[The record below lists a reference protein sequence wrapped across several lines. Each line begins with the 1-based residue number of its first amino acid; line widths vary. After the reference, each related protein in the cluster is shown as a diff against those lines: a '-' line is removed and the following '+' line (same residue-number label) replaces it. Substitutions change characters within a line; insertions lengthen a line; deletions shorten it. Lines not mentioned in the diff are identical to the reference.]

1 MTLLT
6 PQAPAPGPAFR
17 RRIILVLHRDG
28 ASTRVRAA
36 LEDDFHH
43 FRVEL
48 ECESGHVK
56 RLAGDAPR
64 HPYTLCK
71 FATSELTHLVGMP
84 LGSTPQAATRFT
96 SSSEQCTHLFDL
108 AGLAIA
114 AAARGTPRRQ
124 YDIVVPQR
132 EEQGRTQPVLWCDGV
147 ERLTW
152 EVNGDLIEGP
162 PPYTSIPLRA
172 GLARWALTTLPEEEA
187 EFALVLRRCTAIAV
201 GRIRDLD
208 AQVHARASGSCYAQ
222 QPQRAQQ
229 ALRVRRS
236 TLDFSASAD
245 PLCQADLAW
254 LALQA

>member
-1 MTLLT
+1 M
-6 PQAPAPGPAFR
+6 
-17 RRIILVLHRDG
+17 HRDG
-28 ASTRVRAA
+28 AHTIVRAA

-43 FRVEL
+43 FRVAL
-48 ECESGHVK
+48 DCEAGRVK
-56 RLAGDAPR
+56 QLAGDAPR

-71 FATSELTHLVGMP
+71 LATGELTQLIGMP
-84 LGSTPQAATRFT
+84 LSSTPQATTRFT
-96 SSSEQCTHLFDL
+96 SASEQCTHLFDL

-114 AAARGTPRRQ
+114 AAARGTVHRQ
-124 YDIVVPQR
+124 YDILVPQR
-132 EEQGRTQPVLWCDGV
+132 EEFGRTQPRLWCDGV
-147 ERLTW
+147 LKLAW
-152 EVNGDLIEGP
+152 EVNGDVIEGP
-162 PPYTSIPLRA
+162 SPYTLIPLRA
-172 GLARWALTTLPEEEA
+172 GMARWALTTLPEEEA

-208 AQVHARASGSCYAQ
+208 AQVHARPSGSCYAQ

-245 PLCQADLAW
+245 PLCEDDLAW